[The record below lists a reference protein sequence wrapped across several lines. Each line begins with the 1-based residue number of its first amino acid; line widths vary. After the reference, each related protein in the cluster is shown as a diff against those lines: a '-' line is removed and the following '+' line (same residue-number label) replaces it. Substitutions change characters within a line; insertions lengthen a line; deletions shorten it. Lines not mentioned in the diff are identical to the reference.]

1 MTIKETISSLKISLP
16 ERAYFTGRRQ
26 PKNSQDLETQ
36 PPEIVSEDEIWHRR
50 RVVFYFSLAVVL
62 FVLALFFVLC
72 QVGVIPEIPHAAAQ
86 KIVDDAAAQKMFD
99 EANAWNDFDSY

>member
-1 MTIKETISSLKISLP
+1 MTIKETISSLKVSLP

-50 RVVFYFSLAVVL
+50 RVIFYFSLAVVL

-99 EANAWNDFDSY
+99 EANAWNDFDTY

>member
-26 PKNSQDLETQ
+26 PKITQDLETQ
-36 PPEIVSEDEIWHRR
+36 PPEIVSEDEMGHKR
-50 RVVFYFSLAVVL
+50 RVILYFSLAVILLVI
-62 FVLALFFVLC
+62 ALIFVLC

-86 KIVDDAAAQKMFD
+86 KIADDAAAQKMFD
-99 EANAWNDFDSY
+99 DANAWNEFDSY